1 MRNIYDVFNNVNPID
16 VDDALMSEQESH
28 ELVQRLDIGKQK
40 NFKVKWAVACIAG
53 AIALTGG
60 TAYAYSQGIFEE
72 WIDARNDDKVS
83 EEYIDN
89 EFIANNYD
97 GVVDVKEVYA
107 NSDVSFDVLRMN
119 VTDNN
124 VYIAMVVTYDEFD
137 SEMYADYNVELRL
150 KSCDSFAGSSTTASN
165 TEYPNLQ
172 LNDNQRLICTYFD
185 VEDTSQIKNSGEV
198 VICAE
203 NLHVIHAEPNS
214 VDEYGNVQVYRVET
228 IAAGHWDLTIPITD
242 FADVK
247 YATIPEN
254 SDIREIYISN
264 VSMNMRKSE
273 NKSDATPEEIMNSY
287 EEIKDIKIIMDDGEI
302 LDNLVYSGSGI
313 YESDYSF
320 YSWDFTVPIDID
332 KVKSIEID
340 GECYDIIK

>member
-1 MRNIYDVFNNVNPID
+1 MRNIYDIFNNVKPID
-16 VDDALMSEQESH
+16 VEDEALEEREIEEIVKKLS
-28 ELVQRLDIGKQK
+28 VNK
-40 NFKVKWAVACIAG
+40 NSKNKVKWAAACIAG

-72 WIDARNDDKVS
+72 WIDARNEDKVS

-107 NSDVSFDVLRMN
+107 NSDVSFDILRMN
-119 VTDNN
+119 VTDHS

-137 SEMYADYNVELRL
+137 SEKYADFNVELIL
-150 KSCDSFAGSSTTASN
+150 ESCDNYASSSTTASN

-172 LNDNQRLICTYFD
+172 LNNNQRLICTYFD
-185 VEDTSQIKNSGEV
+185 VEDTSQIKDSGEIV
-198 VICAE
+198 LCAK
-203 NLHVIHAEPNS
+203 NLHVMHAEPNS
-214 VDEYGNVQVYRVET
+214 VDENGNVQVYRVET
-228 IAAGHWDLTIPITD
+228 ADAGHWDLTIPITD
-242 FADVK
+242 YADVK

-254 SDIREIYISN
+254 SDIREICISN

-287 EEIKDIKIIMDDGEI
+287 SKIDDIKIIMDDGEI

-320 YSWDFTVPIDID
+320 YSWDFIVPIDID

>member
-1 MRNIYDVFNNVNPID
+1 MRNIYDIFNNVKPVD
-16 VDDALMSEQESH
+16 VEDEALEEREIEEIVKKIS
-28 ELVQRLDIGKQK
+28 VNK
-40 NFKVKWAVACIAG
+40 NSKNKVKWVAACIAG

-72 WIDARNDDKVS
+72 WIDARNEDKVS

-107 NSDVSFDVLRMN
+107 NSDVSFDILRMN
-119 VTDNN
+119 VTDHS

-137 SEMYADYNVELRL
+137 SEKYADFNVELIL
-150 KSCDSFAGSSTTASN
+150 KSCDSYTCSSTTASN

-172 LNDNQRLICTYFD
+172 LNNNQRLICTYFD
-185 VEDTSQIKNSGEV
+185 IEDTSQIKNSGEV
-198 VICAE
+198 VICAKD
-203 NLHVIHAEPNS
+203 LHVMHAEPNS
-214 VDEYGNVQVYRVET
+214 VDENGNVQVYRVET
-228 IAAGHWDLTIPITD
+228 ADAGHWDLTIPITD
-242 FADVK
+242 YADVK

-273 NKSDATPEEIMNSY
+273 NKSDATPEELIDSY
-287 EEIKDIKIIMDDGEI
+287 EQIDDIKIIMDDGEI
-302 LDNLVYSGSGI
+302 LDNIVYSGSGI

-320 YSWDFTVPIDID
+320 YSWDFIVPIDID